1 MRLLRTGALALLG
14 ALAISMMGSPALAQR
29 FVPMRYDLRSRQAQY
44 GGNPYTTYRNYNPYA
59 PYRAPSGENAGYGG
73 YYGAYG
79 PPAQSDPYSFEAL
92 QQRNYFVTGN
102 VRAGKSFQGTTPY
115 QDSGSRLTTDLPSLR
130 LSDFRR
136 DSVGIEDIGTGV
148 EYGLPLPYIPSSA
161 AVTTPGMVDQRFA
174 PAEAYIPPAINPYGY
189 GASIPLPQAYE
200 RPGNEVVFWSPG
212 VFLGDEG
219 GAAAVPDRIPLPQ
232 GFWDRLEAYRE
243 GEEEAKPAFSLAQG
257 AEGEEPELFGA
268 YVLRRTLPQNVY
280 DPRRDMGGAGEE
292 APAFGGSALY
302 WLKDEAASAAETG
315 EAGTPS
321 EIAPQR
327 VDRGAIVPP
336 PGGGLQKIPESRY
349 AEQVRRAHEAMKA
362 HRYAE
367 AERIYSDAVALDPG
381 RPAAAVGRVHA
392 LLGLAYYH
400 QASLTLVRYLRAHP
414 AWAADLPDLKS
425 VYADAQ
431 MYERTVS
438 DLERSAKGEGATP
451 AQRFLLGY
459 VFCAGGRRDEARPY
473 LEQAA
478 ASAEIKEAAQ
488 ALLDAMT
495 PGPPRENP

>member
-1 MRLLRTGALALLG
+1 MRPLRTGALALLG
-14 ALAISMMGSPALAQR
+14 ALAISMVGSTALAQR
-29 FVPMRYDLRSRQAQY
+29 FVPMRYDLRSRQARY

-59 PYRAPSGENAGYGG
+59 PYRGYTGYGG

-79 PPAQSDPYSFEAL
+79 PAAQSDPYSFEAL

-102 VRAGKSFQGTTPY
+102 VRAGKSFQGTVPY
-115 QDSGSRLTTDLPSLR
+115 QDAGSRLTTDLPSLR

-200 RPGNEVVFWSPG
+200 QPGDGVVFWSPD

-219 GAAAVPDRIPLPQ
+219 GAAAVPDNLPLPQ
-232 GFWDRLEAYRE
+232 GLWDRLEAYTE
-243 GEEEAKPAFSLAQG
+243 GGEETEPAFSLAQG
-257 AEGEEPELFGA
+257 AEGEEPEPFGA
-268 YVLRRTLPQNVY
+268 YGLRGTLPQNVY
-280 DPRRDMGGAGEE
+280 DPRRNTGAAEVE
-292 APAFGGSALY
+292 PPAFGGSALY

-315 EAGTPS
+315 ETEVSAEITP
-321 EIAPQR
+321 QH
-327 VDRGAIVPP
+327 VDTGAIVPP
-336 PGGGLQKIPESRY
+336 PAGGLQKIPESRY
-349 AEQVRRAHEAMKA
+349 AEQVRRAHEALKA
-362 HRYAE
+362 GRFAE
-367 AERIYSDAVALDPG
+367 ADRIYSDAVALDPG
-381 RPAAAVGRVHA
+381 RAAAAFGRVHA

-400 QASLTLVRYLRAHP
+400 QASLVLVRYLRAHP

-451 AQRFLLGY
+451 AHRFLLGY
-459 VFCAGGRRDEARPY
+459 VLCAGGRRDEARPY

-478 ASAEIKEAAQ
+478 ASAEMKEAAQ

>member
-1 MRLLRTGALALLG
+1 MRPLRTGALALLG
-14 ALAISMMGSPALAQR
+14 ALAISMMGSTALAQR
-29 FVPMRYDLRSRQAQY
+29 FVPMRYDLRSRQARY

-59 PYRAPSGENAGYGG
+59 APYRGYAGYGG
-73 YYGAYG
+73 DYGAYG
-79 PPAQSDPYSFEAL
+79 PAAQSDPYSFEAL

-130 LSDFRR
+130 LSNFRR

-174 PAEAYIPPAINPYGY
+174 PPSVYVPPSTGSYGY
-189 GASIPLPQAYE
+189 NVPSPLPQAY
-200 RPGNEVVFWSPG
+200 GQGGDDVVLWSPD

-219 GAAAVPDRIPLPQ
+219 GAAAVPDNLPLPQ
-232 GFWDRLEAYRE
+232 GFWDRLEAYTE
-243 GEEEAKPAFSLAQG
+243 GGEEAKPAFSLAQG
-257 AEGEEPELFGA
+257 AEGEEPEPFGA
-268 YVLRRTLPQNVY
+268 YGLRSTLPQNVY
-280 DPRRDMGGAGEE
+280 DPRRDMGGAGGE

-302 WLKDEAASAAETG
+302 WLKDEEASAAETG
-315 EAGTPS
+315 ETEVSA

-327 VDRGAIVPP
+327 VDTGAIVPP
-336 PGGGLQKIPESRY
+336 PAGGLQKIPESRY

-362 HRYAE
+362 RRYAE
-367 AERIYSDAVALDPG
+367 ADRIYSDAVALDPG
-381 RPAAAVGRVHA
+381 RAAAEFGRVHA

-400 QASLTLVRYLRAHP
+400 QASLALVRYLRAHP

-451 AQRFLLGY
+451 AHRFLLGY
-459 VFCAGGRRDEARPY
+459 VLCAGGRRDEARPY

-478 ASAEIKEAAQ
+478 ASAEMKEAAQ

-495 PGPPRENP
+495 PGSPRENP

>member
-1 MRLLRTGALALLG
+1 MRPLRIGALTLLG

-29 FVPMRYDLRSRQAQY
+29 FVPMRYDLRSRRAQY
-44 GGNPYTTYRNYNPYA
+44 GGNPYPTSRNDNPYA
-59 PYRAPSGENAGYGG
+59 PYRGYAGYGG

-79 PPAQSDPYSFEAL
+79 PSAQSDPYSFEVL
-92 QQRNYFVTGN
+92 QQRNYFITGN

-130 LSDFRR
+130 LSNFRR
-136 DSVGIEDIGTGV
+136 DSVGVEDIGTGV

-174 PAEAYIPPAINPYGY
+174 PAEAYIPPVVNPSYGY
-189 GASIPLPQAYE
+189 DAPIPLPQAYE
-200 RPGNEVVFWSPG
+200 QPGDEGVFWSPD
-212 VFLGDEG
+212 VFLGEEG
-219 GAAAVPDRIPLPQ
+219 GAAAVPDNLPLPQ
-232 GFWDRLEAYRE
+232 SLWDRLEAYTE
-243 GEEEAKPAFSLAQG
+243 GGEETEPAFSLAQG
-257 AEGEEPELFGA
+257 AEGEEPEPFGA
-268 YVLRRTLPQNVY
+268 YGLRGTLPQNVY
-280 DPRRDMGGAGEE
+280 DPRRNTGEAE
-292 APAFGGSALY
+292 VEPPAFGGSALY
-302 WLKDEAASAAETG
+302 WLKDEAASVAETG
-315 EAGTPS
+315 ETEVSA
-321 EIAPQR
+321 EIAPQHM
-327 VDRGAIVPP
+327 DTGAIVPP
-336 PGGGLQKIPESRY
+336 PAGGLQKIPESRY

-367 AERIYSDAVALDPG
+367 ADRIYSDAVALDPG
-381 RPAAAVGRVHA
+381 RPAAAFGRAHA
-392 LLGLAYYH
+392 LLGLTYYH
-400 QASLTLVRYLRAHP
+400 QASLVLVRYLRVHP

-451 AQRFLLGY
+451 AHRFLLGY
-459 VFCAGGRRDEARPY
+459 VLCAGGRRDEARPY

>member
-1 MRLLRTGALALLG
+1 MRPLRTGALALLG
-14 ALAISMMGSPALAQR
+14 ALAISMTGSTALAQR
-29 FVPMRYDLRSRQAQY
+29 FVPLRYDLRSRQAQY

-59 PYRAPSGENAGYGG
+59 PYRDYAGYGG

-79 PPAQSDPYSFEAL
+79 PAAQSDPYSFEAL
-92 QQRNYFVTGN
+92 QQRNYLMTGN
-102 VRAGKSFQGTTPY
+102 VRAGKSFQGTVPY
-115 QDSGSRLTTDLPSLR
+115 QDTGGRLTTDLPSLR
-130 LSDFRR
+130 LSNFRR

-174 PAEAYIPPAINPYGY
+174 PAEAYIPPAINLYGY
-189 GASIPLPQAYE
+189 EASVPLPQAYGE
-200 RPGNEVVFWSPG
+200 GGDDVVFWSPD

-219 GAAAVPDRIPLPQ
+219 GAAAVPDNLPLPQ

-243 GEEEAKPAFSLAQG
+243 GGEETEPAFSLAQG
-257 AEGEEPELFGA
+257 AEGEEADLSRGYDLWGA
-268 YVLRRTLPQNVY
+268 LPQNVY
-280 DPRRDMGGAGEE
+280 DPRRNTGAAEVE
-292 APAFGGSALY
+292 PPAFGGSALY

-315 EAGTPS
+315 ETEAS
-321 EIAPQR
+321 AEIAPQH
-327 VDRGAIVPP
+327 VDTGTIVPP
-336 PGGGLQKIPESRY
+336 PAGGLQKIPESQY
-349 AEQVRRAHEAMKA
+349 AEQVRRAHEALKA
-362 HRYAE
+362 GRFAE
-367 AERIYSDAVALDPG
+367 ADSIYSDAVALDPG
-381 RPAAAVGRVHA
+381 RPAAAFGRAHA

-400 QASLTLVRYLRAHP
+400 QASLVLVRYLRAHP

-451 AQRFLLGY
+451 ARRFLLGY
-459 VFCAGGRRDEARPY
+459 VLCAGGRRDEARPY

-495 PGPPRENP
+495 PAPPK

>member
-1 MRLLRTGALALLG
+1 MRPLRTGALALLG
-14 ALAISMMGSPALAQR
+14 ALAISMMGSTALAQR

-59 PYRAPSGENAGYGG
+59 SYRGYAGYGG

-79 PPAQSDPYSFEAL
+79 PAAQSDPYSFEAL

-115 QDSGSRLTTDLPSLR
+115 QDSGNRLTTDLPSLR
-130 LSDFRR
+130 LSNFRR

-174 PAEAYIPPAINPYGY
+174 PAEAYIPPAVGPYGY
-189 GASIPLPQAYE
+189 GMAIPLPPAYE
-200 RPGNEVVFWSPG
+200 QPGDEVVFWSPD

-219 GAAAVPDRIPLPQ
+219 GAAAVPDNLPLPQ

-243 GEEEAKPAFSLAQG
+243 GGKETEPAFSLAQG
-257 AEGEEPELFGA
+257 AEGEEPEPFGA
-268 YVLRRTLPQNVY
+268 YGLRGTLPQNVF

-302 WLKDEAASAAETG
+302 WLKDEEASAAETG
-315 EAGTPS
+315 GTEVS
-321 EIAPQR
+321 AEIAPQH
-327 VDRGAIVPP
+327 VDTGAIVPSP
-336 PGGGLQKIPESRY
+336 AGGLQKIPESRY

-362 HRYAE
+362 RRYAE
-367 AERIYSDAVALDPG
+367 ADRIYSDAVALDPG
-381 RPAAAVGRVHA
+381 RAAAVFGRVHA

-400 QASLTLVRYLRAHP
+400 QASLALVRYLRVHP
-414 AWAADLPDLKS
+414 AWAADLPDMKS

-451 AQRFLLGY
+451 AYRFLLGY
-459 VFCAGGRRDEARPY
+459 VLCAGGRRDEARTY

-478 ASAEIKEAAQ
+478 ASAEMKEAAQ
-488 ALLDAMT
+488 ALLDAMAAV
-495 PGPPRENP
+495 PPRENP

>member
-1 MRLLRTGALALLG
+1 MRSSKIVALSFLG
-14 ALAISMMGSPALAQR
+14 ALAISMMGSTALAQR
-29 FVPMRYDLRSRQAQY
+29 FVPMRYDLRSRRAQY
-44 GGNPYTTYRNYNPYA
+44 GGNPYTTYPNYNPYA
-59 PYRAPSGENAGYGG
+59 PYGGYAGYGG

-79 PPAQSDPYSFEAL
+79 PAAQSDPYSFEAL

-102 VRAGKSFQGTTPY
+102 VRAGKSFRGTVPY
-115 QDSGSRLTTDLPSLR
+115 RDSGNQLSTDLPSLR
-130 LSDFRR
+130 LSNFRR

-161 AVTTPGMVDQRFA
+161 AVTTPGMVNQRFA
-174 PAEAYIPPAINPYGY
+174 PPSVYVPPSTGSYGY
-189 GASIPLPQAYE
+189 NVSSPLPQAY
-200 RPGNEVVFWSPG
+200 GQGGDDVVLWSPG
-212 VFLGDEG
+212 VLLGDES
-219 GAAAVPDRIPLPQ
+219 GAAAVPPDNLPLPQ

-243 GEEEAKPAFSLAQG
+243 GGEETEPAFSLPQG
-257 AEGEEPELFGA
+257 AEGEEPDPFGA
-268 YVLRRTLPQNVY
+268 YGLRGTLPQNVY
-280 DPRRDMGGAGEE
+280 DPRRNTGAAEVE
-292 APAFGGSALY
+292 PSAFGGSALY
-302 WLKDEAASAAETG
+302 WLKDEAASEAETG
-315 EAGTPS
+315 ETEVSA
-321 EIAPQR
+321 EIAPQH
-327 VDRGAIVPP
+327 VDTGVIVPP
-336 PGGGLQKIPESRY
+336 PAGSLQKIPESRY
-349 AEQVRRAHEAMKA
+349 AERVRRAHEAMKA
-362 HRYAE
+362 GRYAE
-367 AERIYSDAVALDPG
+367 ADRIYSDAVAFDPG
-381 RPAAAVGRVHA
+381 RAVAAFGRAHA

-400 QASLTLVRYLRAHP
+400 QASLVLVRYLRAHP

-431 MYERTVS
+431 IYERTVS

-459 VFCAGGRRDEARPY
+459 VLCAGGRCDEARPY

>member
-1 MRLLRTGALALLG
+1 MRSLRTGAVALLG
-14 ALAISMMGSPALAQR
+14 ALAISMMGSTALAQR
-29 FVPMRYDLRSRQAQY
+29 FVPMRYDLRSRRAQY
-44 GGNPYTTYRNYNPYA
+44 GGSPYTPYPNYNPYA
-59 PYRAPSGENAGYGG
+59 PYGGNTGYGG

-79 PPAQSDPYSFEAL
+79 PAAQSDPYSFEAL

-102 VRAGKSFQGTTPY
+102 VRAGKSFQGTVPY

-130 LSDFRR
+130 LSNFRR

-174 PAEAYIPPAINPYGY
+174 PPSVYVPPSTGSYGY
-189 GASIPLPQAYE
+189 NAPSPLPQAY
-200 RPGNEVVFWSPG
+200 GQGGDDVVLWSPD

-219 GAAAVPDRIPLPQ
+219 GAAAVPDDLPLPPAAA
-232 GFWDRLEAYRE
+232 GDRLEAYRE
-243 GEEEAKPAFSLAQG
+243 GWEEIEPAFSLPQD
-257 AEGEEPELFGA
+257 AEGEEPEPSGA
-268 YVLRRTLPQNVY
+268 YGLRGTLPQNIY

-302 WLKDEAASAAETG
+302 WLKDEADSAAETG
-315 EAGTPS
+315 ETEVSA
-321 EIAPQR
+321 EIAPQYM
-327 VDRGAIVPP
+327 DTGAIVPP
-336 PGGGLQKIPESRY
+336 PAGGLQKIPQSRY

-362 HRYAE
+362 GRYAE
-367 AERIYSDAVALDPG
+367 ANRIYSDAVALDPS
-381 RPAAAVGRVHA
+381 RPAAVFGRAHA

-400 QASLTLVRYLRAHP
+400 QASLALVRYLRAYP

-431 MYERTVS
+431 MYERAVS
-438 DLERSAKGEGATP
+438 DLERSAKREEATP

-459 VFCAGGRRDEARPY
+459 VLCAGGRRDEARPY

-488 ALLDAMT
+488 ALLNAIAA
-495 PGPPRENP
+495 GPPRENP

>member
-1 MRLLRTGALALLG
+1 LALLG
-14 ALAISMMGSPALAQR
+14 ALAISMVGSTALAQR
-29 FVPMRYDLRSRQAQY
+29 FVPMRYDLRSRQARY

-59 PYRAPSGENAGYGG
+59 PYRGYTGYGG

-79 PPAQSDPYSFEAL
+79 PAAQSDPYSFEAL

-115 QDSGSRLTTDLPSLR
+115 QDSGSRLSTYLPSLR

-174 PAEAYIPPAINPYGY
+174 PAEAYIPPAVNPSYGY
-189 GASIPLPQAYE
+189 EASVPLPQAYE
-200 RPGNEVVFWSPG
+200 QPGDERVFWSPD
-212 VFLGDEG
+212 VFLGEEG
-219 GAAAVPDRIPLPQ
+219 GAAAVPDNLPLPQ
-232 GFWDRLEAYRE
+232 GLWDRLEAYTE
-243 GEEEAKPAFSLAQG
+243 GGEETEPAFSLAQG
-257 AEGEEPELFGA
+257 AEGEEPEPFGA
-268 YVLRRTLPQNVY
+268 YGLRGTLPQNVY
-280 DPRRDMGGAGEE
+280 DPRRNTGAAEVE
-292 APAFGGSALY
+292 PPAFGGSALY

-315 EAGTPS
+315 ETEVSA

-327 VDRGAIVPP
+327 VNTGAIVPP
-336 PGGGLQKIPESRY
+336 PTGGLQKVPESRY
-349 AEQVRRAHEAMKA
+349 AEQVRRAHEALKA
-362 HRYAE
+362 GRFAE
-367 AERIYSDAVALDPG
+367 ADRIYSDAVALDPG
-381 RPAAAVGRVHA
+381 RAAAAFGRVHA

-400 QASLTLVRYLRAHP
+400 QASLALVRYLRAHP

-438 DLERSAKGEGATP
+438 DLERSAKGEGATS
-451 AQRFLLGY
+451 AHRFLLGY
-459 VFCAGGRRDEARPY
+459 VLCAGGRRNEARPY

-478 ASAEIKEAAQ
+478 ASAEMKEAAQ
-488 ALLDAMT
+488 ALLDVMAA
-495 PGPPRENP
+495 GPPK

>member
-1 MRLLRTGALALLG
+1 MRPLRTGAVALLG
-14 ALAISMMGSPALAQR
+14 ALAISMMGSTALAQR
-29 FVPMRYDLRSRQAQY
+29 FVPMRYDLRSRRAQY
-44 GGNPYTTYRNYNPYA
+44 GGSPYTTYPNYNNYNPYA
-59 PYRAPSGENAGYGG
+59 PYEGYTGYGG

-79 PPAQSDPYSFEAL
+79 SAAQSDPYSFEAL
-92 QQRNYFVTGN
+92 QQRNYFITGN
-102 VRAGKSFQGTTPY
+102 VRAGKSFQGTVPY
-115 QDSGSRLTTDLPSLR
+115 QNTGSRLTTDLPSLR
-130 LSDFRR
+130 LSNFRR

-161 AVTTPGMVDQRFA
+161 AVTTTGMVDQRFA
-174 PAEAYIPPAINPYGY
+174 PPRVYVPPPVASYGY
-189 GASIPLPQAYE
+189 DTTVLLPQAY
-200 RPGNEVVFWSPG
+200 GQGGDDMMFWSPD

-219 GAAAVPDRIPLPQ
+219 GAAAVPDDLPLPQ

-243 GEEEAKPAFSLAQG
+243 GWEETEPAFSLPQD
-257 AEGEEPELFGA
+257 AEGEEPEPSGA
-268 YVLRRTLPQNVY
+268 YDLRDALPQNVY
-280 DPRRDMGGAGEE
+280 DPRRNTGAAEVE
-292 APAFGGSALY
+292 PSAFDGSALY

-315 EAGTPS
+315 ETEVSA

-327 VDRGAIVPP
+327 VDTGAIVPP
-336 PGGGLQKIPESRY
+336 PAGSLQKIPESRY

-367 AERIYSDAVALDPG
+367 AERIYSDAFSHDAG
-381 RPAAAVGRVHA
+381 RPAAAFGRAHA

-400 QASLTLVRYLRAHP
+400 QASLALVRYLRAYP

-431 MYERTVS
+431 MYERAVS
-438 DLERSAKGEGATP
+438 DLERSAKREEATP

-459 VFCAGGRRDEARPY
+459 VLCAGGRRDEARPY

-488 ALLDAMT
+488 ALLNAIAA
-495 PGPPRENP
+495 GPPRENP

>member
-1 MRLLRTGALALLG
+1 LALLG
-14 ALAISMMGSPALAQR
+14 ALAISMMGSTARAQR

-59 PYRAPSGENAGYGG
+59 APYRGYAGYGN

-79 PPAQSDPYSFEAL
+79 PAAQSDPYSFEAL
-92 QQRNYFVTGN
+92 QQRNYFITGN
-102 VRAGKSFQGTTPY
+102 VRAGKSFRGTTPY

-130 LSDFRR
+130 LSNFRR

-174 PAEAYIPPAINPYGY
+174 PPQVYAPPYAGAYGY
-189 GASIPLPQAYE
+189 NAPIPLPPAYE
-200 RPGNEVVFWSPG
+200 QPGDEGVFWSPDF
-212 VFLGDEG
+212 FLGDEG
-219 GAAAVPDRIPLPQ
+219 DLAAVPPENLPLPQ
-232 GFWDRLEAYRE
+232 GFWDRLEAYGE
-243 GEEEAKPAFSLAQG
+243 GGEETEPAFSLPQG
-257 AEGEEPELFGA
+257 AEGGEADLSREGDLWGA
-268 YVLRRTLPQNVY
+268 LPQNVY
-280 DPRRDMGGAGEE
+280 DPRRNRGAAEEE

-302 WLKDEAASAAETG
+302 WLKDEAASETETG
-315 EAGTPS
+315 DTEMSA

-327 VDRGAIVPP
+327 VDTGGIVPLP
-336 PGGGLQKIPESRY
+336 AGSLQKIPESRY

-362 HRYAE
+362 GRFAE

-400 QASLTLVRYLRAHP
+400 QASLVLVRYLRANP

-431 MYERTVS
+431 MYKRIVS
-438 DLERSAKGEGATP
+438 DLERSAKEEGATP
-451 AQRFLLGY
+451 VQRFLLGY
-459 VFCAGGRRDEARPY
+459 VLCAAGRRDEARPY

-478 ASAEIKEAAQ
+478 ASAEMKEAAQ
-488 ALLDAMT
+488 ALFDAMAAV
-495 PGPPRENP
+495 PPPENP